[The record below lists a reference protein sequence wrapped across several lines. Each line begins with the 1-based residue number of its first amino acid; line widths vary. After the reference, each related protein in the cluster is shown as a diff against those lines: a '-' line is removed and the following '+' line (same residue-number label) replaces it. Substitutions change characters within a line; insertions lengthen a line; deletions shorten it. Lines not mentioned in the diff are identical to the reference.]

1 MVMWITN
8 KKMFQFI
15 TVALEASLHS
25 FIQRHCALVALVVE
39 AIVEKDGKETRN
51 LGMEK

>member
-25 FIQRHCALVALVVE
+25 FIQKHCALVALVVE
-39 AIVEKDGKETRN
+39 AMWGRMGKR
-51 LGMEK
+51 LGS